1 MKPLNKYISEGII
14 GNLGISNEIDN
25 TITSEWVDAYNK
37 MVKRSAE
44 RAMILENNVVLI
56 KDMLYITDSQ
66 LENGKLPEYIKFRFD
81 CDNSLDF
88 HVKVNATTFCST
100 EGFPALTGRNQKQ
113 TRYSFF
119 IDASA
124 DVIDF
129 SYLPVDGLKKIFI
142 YNANLGPKDL
152 SSLPKTLSGITI
164 RNLTK
169 NNCKVITTIPK
180 NLVLYSD
187 LPICTHVDL
196 AGDMRG
202 CEQILADFF
211 KNTTI
216 NSKTHDGMVDIS
228 DLTILDFE
236 FLTNSKKSSKYKLIT
251 GISLDAYNKLINDT
265 DACIKFFEPLET
277 TNAIKSIRFRESE
290 SNPYNISSEKIVKLA
305 DNIKLKRGDFIYK
318 KYEIW

>member
-1 MKPLNKYISEGII
+1 MKPLNKYLFEDIF
-14 GNLGISNEIDN
+14 GNLGISDEIDN
-25 TITSEWVDAYNK
+25 TVVSDWVGAYNK

-56 KDMLYITDSQ
+56 KDVLYITDAQ

-81 CDNSLDF
+81 CDNSSLDF
-88 HVKVNATTFCST
+88 HVKVNAKTFCST
-100 EGFPALTGRNQKQ
+100 EGFPALTGRNQRWSK
-113 TRYSFF
+113 YSFF

-129 SYLPVDGLKKIFI
+129 SYLLSGLKKIFI

-152 SSLPKTLSGITI
+152 SSLPKILSGITI

-187 LPICTHVDL
+187 LPICAHVDL

-228 DLTILDFE
+228 DLTVLDFD
-236 FLTNSKKSSKYKLIT
+236 FLTNCKKSSKYKLIT
-251 GISLDAYNKLINDT
+251 GIALDAYNKLINDT
-265 DACIKFFEPLET
+265 DVCIKFFEPLET
-277 TNAIKSIRFRESE
+277 INAIKSIRFRESE
-290 SNPYNISSEKIVKLA
+290 RNPYNISSEKIVKLA